1 MRRGA
6 RTALAVAAGIACAGG
21 AHGLGAAAHGERDR
35 WPAVLDEPYAPSPA
49 AAPFVAFGFREV
61 AADLLWIRAIG
72 YFGGDDDTADGV
84 RSLIDAIVALDPHV
98 WRAYSWGAIAVNN
111 ARGGD
116 DNRAGLWAVDLLE
129 KGMLQFPESWELP
142 ITAGQILV
150 LDLKSDD
157 PAQVAA
163 WRDRGLLLLERGV
176 RMPGAPEGLATLIAH
191 MRTELGQHERA
202 VTDLREMILLAKD
215 ERAKRKLIDKLASLE
230 ASSAD
235 DIRAELDRERRRFE
249 ERWFAER
256 PELPAT
262 MYVLVGPRPVPRTPA
277 DLAIDRDLFGA
288 EAAAATPRDDEPPPP
303 E

>member
-6 RTALAVAAGIACAGG
+6 RTALALAAGIGCAV
-21 AHGLGAAAHGERDR
+21 AARGLGAIARHERAA

-49 AAPFVAFGFREV
+49 AAPFVALGFREV
-61 AADLLWIRAIG
+61 AADLLWIRALG

-84 RSLIDAIVALDPHV
+84 RSLIDAIVALDPGM
-98 WRAYSWGAIAVNN
+98 WRAYSWGAIAINN

-116 DNRAGLWAVDLLE
+116 DNGAALWAVDLLE
-129 KGMLQFPESWELP
+129 KGMVRFPESWELP
-142 ITAGQILV
+142 LTAGQILV

-202 VTDLREMILLAKD
+202 VSDLREMILLAKD

-230 ASSAD
+230 EGSAD

-249 ERWFAER
+249 SRWYAER
-256 PELPAT
+256 PELPAS
-262 MYVLVGPRPVPRTPA
+262 MYLLVGPRPVPRTPA

-288 EAAAATPRDDEPPPP
+288 EADAEPLPDEPLP